1 MDNKTTNNPK
11 LKWHKIDSIPLLIWA
26 FIIFITWTFMH
37 GADHFLDLTPQSLG
51 KYYDYKWILI
61 AHITAGGGAIVSGMI
76 QFWKKLR
83 NYSWKLHRY
92 VGFIYLLAVL
102 TSGIC
107 AVILAFTTA
116 YKVNLPYAFSLQIWV
131 SVWITS
137 TFIAYYAAIKKKIQ
151 LHKEWMVR
159 SYIATVAF
167 VISGL
172 IIKIP
177 YVQGLGSFED
187 ISPSLFWF
195 GWAVPL
201 FIYEV
206 IRSSKILVKQ

>member
-1 MDNKTTNNPK
+1 MENKAATKSTF
-11 LKWHKIDSIPLLIWA
+11 KWTKIDSIPLLIW
-26 FIIFITWTFMH
+26 IIVIFITWTFMH
-37 GADHFLDLTPQSLG
+37 SADHFLRLTPESLG

-61 AHITAGGGAIVSGMI
+61 AHITAGGGAIISGMI
-76 QFWKKLR
+76 QFWQKQR
-83 NYSWKLHRY
+83 NYSRRLHRI

-102 TSGIC
+102 TSSFC

-131 SVWITS
+131 SVWISS

-151 LHKEWMVR
+151 LHKEWMIR
-159 SYIATVAF
+159 SYIVTVAF

-177 YVQGLGSFED
+177 YIQGLGSFEEL
-187 ISPSLFWF
+187 SPSLFWM
-195 GWAVPL
+195 GWSVPL
-201 FIYEV
+201 FIYEMV
-206 IRSSKILVKQ
+206 RSSKLISK

>member
-1 MDNKTTNNPK
+1 MENKTTNNSKFK
-11 LKWHKIDSIPLLIWA
+11 LHTTDIVLFLIWA
-26 FIIFITWTFMH
+26 FVIFITWTFMH

-61 AHITAGGGAIVSGMI
+61 AHITAGGGAIISGML

-83 NYSWKLHRY
+83 NYSWKLHRFI
-92 VGFIYLLAVL
+92 GFIYLLAVL
-102 TSGIC
+102 TSGLC
-107 AVILAFTTA
+107 AVVLAFTTA

-131 SVWITS
+131 SVWVST
-137 TFIAYYAAIKKKIQ
+137 TFIAYYAAIKKKFQ
-151 LHKEWMVR
+151 LHKEWMIR
-159 SYIATVAF
+159 SYIVTVAF

-172 IIKIP
+172 ILKIP
-177 YVQGLGSFED
+177 YVQSLGSFED

-206 IRSSKILVKQ
+206 IRSIKVIVD